1 MLRVMTLSKNGA
13 KPSQSE
19 RQTTIKSIEKFRALL
34 SRYQTLMFGDS
45 L

>member
-19 RQTTIKSIEKFRALL
+19 RQTTIKSIEIIVEVPNFNVRRQLIAN
-34 SRYQTLMFGDS
+34 S
-45 L
+45 